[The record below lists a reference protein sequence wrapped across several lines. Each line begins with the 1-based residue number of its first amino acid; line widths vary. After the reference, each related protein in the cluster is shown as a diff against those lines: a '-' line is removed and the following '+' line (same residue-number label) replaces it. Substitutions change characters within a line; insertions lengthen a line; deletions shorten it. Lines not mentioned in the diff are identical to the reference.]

1 MGIKI
6 KKLIFE
12 IPTEKSAFAI
22 QTLFFFVLEGVLFRS
37 EMLLFGF
44 ALRKKFHA
52 SCGTL
57 SHSKEPFWLE
67 TVRFRSF

>member
-22 QTLFFFVLEGVLFRS
+22 QTLFFFVQKDFWFVL
-37 EMLLFGF
+37 G
-44 ALRKKFHA
+44 
-52 SCGTL
+52 
-57 SHSKEPFWLE
+57 
-67 TVRFRSF
+67 